1 MARTTQSVS
10 RPAAK
15 TAAKARSIPGAKK
28 AATKP
33 VARSA
38 AKPAAAVQSKQDLRD
53 RIDKLERANIN
64 LRAKNREMT
73 EAAREA
79 AERIDTLEEEVA
91 KLRAAA
97 TATASPAKAA
107 TPAKSAAAKPAA
119 PKPAAA
125 RPDPVAAPATAP
137 KRRRPLTAASDR
149 DPGDAVPPG
158 VAALDPEP
166 MGQEAAAAK
175 QSLEEHLTPD

>member
-15 TAAKARSIPGAKK
+15 TAAKARSIPGTKK
-28 AATKP
+28 TAAKP

-38 AKPAAAVQSKQDLRD
+38 ARPAAAAVQSKQDLRD

-64 LRAKNREMT
+64 LRTKNREMT

-97 TATASPAKAA
+97 ATPAKAA
-107 TPAKSAAAKPAA
+107 GPAKPALA
-119 PKPAAA
+119 KPA
-125 RPDPVAAPATAP
+125 PVAAPATAP
-137 KRRRPLTAASDR
+137 KRRRPRTAAPDR

-166 MGQEAAAAK
+166 MDEQAAAAK
-175 QSLEEHLTPD
+175 QNLEEQLAPD